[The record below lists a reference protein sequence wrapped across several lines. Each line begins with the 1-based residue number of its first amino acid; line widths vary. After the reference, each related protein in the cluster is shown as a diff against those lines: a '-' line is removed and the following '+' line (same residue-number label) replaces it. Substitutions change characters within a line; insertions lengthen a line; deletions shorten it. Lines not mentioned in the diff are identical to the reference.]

1 MPEAPASWLRVVF
14 GMGERR
20 RLGDVGLDLLLF
32 AGMVS
37 LCALFFDHRR
47 PIADLGITERR

>member
-32 AGMVS
+32 AGMVRFGAS
-37 LCALFFDHRR
+37 FSVYHG
-47 PIADLGITERR
+47 PIADLGIAERR